1 VAQTPN
7 WAARPLIFK
16 PAGLPQLPDIEYDY
30 AHVPTIWRF
39 SQSRKFIRGLMGP
52 FGSGKSS
59 GCVIEIPQWAARQ
72 PVMDGVRR
80 SRYAVVRNTYRQLSD
95 TSIRTWLDWL
105 PDGQFGTYA
114 KSDHNYFLKMPL
126 DDGTVVESEILFR
139 ALDRPEHVSNL
150 LSLDLTG
157 AWGNEARE
165 LPWAVIKALQG
176 RVGRYPAVR
185 NGGCVDPGLILDT
198 NAPPDDSWWYKLFEV
213 DRPDNAEIFKQPSG
227 RSAEA
232 ENLANLPPDYYTN
245 QMKGADEDYIRVYVD
260 GLYGYVKDGKPV
272 FPEYSDALHCLEV
285 EPVKGVTIKR
295 GWDFGLTPACVFT
308 QVLPDGR
315 WIAFEEICGEDIGI
329 STFADSVLQ
338 VSTQRFHGH
347 TFEDYGDPAGEQRS
361 AMTADKAE
369 KTCFDILKGKGIPIR
384 IGEQNLVSRLESV
397 RKPLNT
403 LREGKP
409 QFQLHPRC
417 AMLRKGFLGRYQYRR
432 VKIAGSSERYHD
444 EPEKNEYS
452 HPHDALQYVATR
464 IFGDVV
470 RGWEE
475 QRKRWSERI
484 KYPDRLRNI
493 V

>member
-1 VAQTPN
+1 M
-7 WAARPLIFK
+7 
-16 PAGLPQLPDIEYDY
+16 PDIEYDY

-39 SQSRKFIRGLMGP
+39 SQSHKFIRGLMGP

-59 GCVIEIPQWAARQ
+59 GCVMELVQWASRQ
-72 PVMDGVRR
+72 PDVESVRH
-80 SRYAVVRNTYRQLSD
+80 SRFAVVRNTYRQLSN
-95 TSIRTWLDWL
+95 TSVRTWLDWL
-105 PDGQFGTYA
+105 PDGQFGTFA
-114 KSDHNYFLKMPL
+114 KSDHNYFLRVPL
-126 DDGTVVESEILFR
+126 ADGTVAESEILFR

-157 AWGNEARE
+157 AWVNEARE
-165 LPWAVIKALQG
+165 IPWPVIKALQG

-185 NGGCVDPGLILDT
+185 AGGCVDPGLLLDT
-198 NAPPDDSWWYKLFEV
+198 HPPHRASWWYNNFEV
-213 DRPDNAEIFKQPSG
+213 DRPDNCEIFKQPSG

-232 ENLANLPPDYYTN
+232 ENLANLPANYYEN

-272 FPEYSDALHCLEV
+272 FPEYNDGLHCAEV
-285 EPVKGVTIKR
+285 DPIKGVAIKR
-295 GWDFGLTPACVFT
+295 GWDFGLTPAVVFT
-308 QVLPDGR
+308 QMLPEGR
-315 WIAFEEICGEDIGI
+315 WIVFEEICGEDLGI
-329 STFADSVLQ
+329 STFADCVLQ
-338 VSTQRFHGH
+338 LSAERFPGH

-361 AMTADKAE
+361 AMTADRAE
-369 KTCFDILKGKGIPIR
+369 KTCFDILRGKGIFIR
-384 IGEQNLVSRLESV
+384 TGEQNLVSRLESV

-417 AMLRKGFLGRYQYRR
+417 TMLRKGFLGRYQYRR
-432 VKIAGSSERYHD
+432 VKISGSAERYHD

-452 HPHDALQYVATR
+452 HPHDALQYVATK

-470 RGWEE
+470 RGLAG
-475 QRKRWSERI
+475 QKRLPLHEL
-484 KYPDRLRNI
+484 YPEHFKNLRMY